1 MLIYENEGDS
11 TTTSSLAQCAV
22 IRYVRDGQTDRQRDG
37 QKQRLLP
44 LPYGRG
50 CNNRKSCIASYARNW
65 TQAMRKLAVKYRHR
79 TNCPKRN
86 FFAAIRGSVR
96 VRTPPRGSDRVRS
109 TGWCQFSKKIPA
121 KFCPTATKVGLRPR
135 GSCPGG
141 GRGGLPPKV
150 KYTSRVM
157 VAVSILSV
165 KRWRDLE
172 MWVVTERV
180 NVIIMFVGINSN

>member
-50 CNNRKSCIASYARNW
+50 RNNRKSCIASYARNW
-65 TQAMRKLAVKYRHR
+65 TQAIRKLAVKYRHR

-109 TGWCQFSKKIPA
+109 TGWCQFSKK
-121 KFCPTATKVGLRPR
+121 K
-135 GSCPGG
+135 S
-141 GRGGLPPKV
+141 PP
-150 KYTSRVM
+150 S
-157 VAVSILSV
+157 SV
-165 KRWRDLE
+165 LLQQKWAYDLE
-172 MWVVTERV
+172 D
-180 NVIIMFVGINSN
+180 FVRGVGGEVCLQK